1 MIFLPLEELMKKV
14 LMTNM
19 SSKGQVVIPNE
30 FRKSLG
36 LTAGTPLAV
45 FTDGSTL
52 LLKPVE
58 MPKPDDF
65 ERLLKTSRS
74 AARAKGLKPSDI
86 AKIVKKA
93 RNESHS

>member
-1 MIFLPLEELMKKV
+1 MKKV
-14 LMTNM
+14 LLTSM

-36 LTAGTPLAV
+36 LTSGTQLAV

-58 MPKPDDF
+58 MPDEDAFGHLLNESRQAGKAA
-65 ERLLKTSRS
+65 RLKQSDILKTVKKVRHESRS
-74 AARAKGLKPSDI
+74 
-86 AKIVKKA
+86 
-93 RNESHS
+93 

>member
-1 MIFLPLEELMKKV
+1 MKKV

-36 LTAGTPLAV
+36 LTAGMPLAV
-45 FTDGSTL
+45 FTDGTTL

-58 MPKPDDF
+58 VPDADTF
-65 ERLLKTSRS
+65 MKVLSESRK
-74 AARAKGLKPSDI
+74 AAKAAGGKPSD
-86 AKIVKKA
+86 VKKMIKKV
-93 RNESHS
+93 RHENRS

>member
-1 MIFLPLEELMKKV
+1 MKKV

-19 SSKGQVVIPNE
+19 SSKGQVVIPSE

-36 LTAGTPLAV
+36 LTPGTPLAV

-58 MPKPDDF
+58 IPDADVF
-65 ERLLKTSRS
+65 EKLLKESRK
-74 AARAKGLKPSDI
+74 AAKKAGLKRSDI
-86 AKIVKKA
+86 VKAVKQA
-93 RNESHS
+93 RNENRS

>member
-1 MIFLPLEELMKKV
+1 MKKV

-19 SSKGQVVIPNE
+19 SSKGQVVIPSE

-52 LLKPVE
+52 LLKPIE
-58 MPKPDDF
+58 MPEVDDF
-65 ERLLKTSRS
+65 ENLLKDSRK
-74 AARAKGLKPSDI
+74 AAKAAGLKKTDVSKAI
-86 AKIVKKA
+86 KKVRA
-93 RNESHS
+93 E

>member
-1 MIFLPLEELMKKV
+1 MKKV

-36 LTAGTPLAV
+36 LITGMHFAV
-45 FTDGSTL
+45 YTDGSTL

-58 MPKPDDF
+58 IPEADAF
-65 ERLLKTSRS
+65 EKLLKESRKAAKAAGLRAS
-74 AARAKGLKPSDI
+74 AVSRAIRK
-86 AKIVKKA
+86 V
-93 RNESHS
+93 RNESRS

>member
-1 MIFLPLEELMKKV
+1 MKKV

-36 LTAGTPLAV
+36 LTSGTQLAV
-45 FTDGSTL
+45 YTDGSTL

-58 MPKPDDF
+58 IPEADAF
-65 ERLLKTSRS
+65 EKLLKESRK
-74 AARAKGLKPSDI
+74 AAKKSGLKRSDI
-86 AKIVKKA
+86 AKTIKKV
-93 RNESHS
+93 RNESRS

>member
-1 MIFLPLEELMKKV
+1 MKKV

-36 LTAGTPLAV
+36 LTSGTQLAV
-45 FTDGSTL
+45 YTDGSTL

-58 MPKPDDF
+58 IPEADAF
-65 ERLLKTSRS
+65 EKLLKESRK
-74 AARAKGLKPSDI
+74 AAKKSGLKRTDI
-86 AKIVKKA
+86 AKTIKKV
-93 RNESHS
+93 RNESRS

>member
-1 MIFLPLEELMKKV
+1 MKKV

-36 LTAGTPLAV
+36 LVAGTPLAV
-45 FTDGSTL
+45 FTDGANL

-58 MPKPDDF
+58 VPEADAF
-65 ERLLKTSRS
+65 EKLMKESRKAAK
-74 AARAKGLKPSDI
+74 AARLKRSDI
-86 AKIVKKA
+86 TKAIKKVRA
-93 RNESHS
+93 EERQ

>member
-1 MIFLPLEELMKKV
+1 
-14 LMTNM
+14 M

-36 LTAGTPLAV
+36 LTPGTPLAV

-58 MPKPDDF
+58 VPEAGAF
-65 ERLLKTSRS
+65 EKILKESRK
-74 AARAKGLKPSDI
+74 AARAAGLKRSDLTRAI
-86 AKIVKKA
+86 KRV
-93 RNESHS
+93 RSETRS

>member
-1 MIFLPLEELMKKV
+1 MKKV

-36 LTAGTPLAV
+36 LVAGTLLAV
-45 FTDGSTL
+45 FTDGANL

-58 MPKPDDF
+58 VPEADAF
-65 ERLLKTSRS
+65 EKLMKESRK
-74 AARAKGLKPSDI
+74 AAKAAGLKRSDI
-86 AKIVKKA
+86 TKAIKKVRA
-93 RNESHS
+93 EDRQ

>member
-1 MIFLPLEELMKKV
+1 MKKV

-36 LTAGTPLAV
+36 LTKGTPLAV

-52 LLKPVE
+52 LLKPIE
-58 MPKPDDF
+58 MPEADDF
-65 ERLLKTSRS
+65 ENLLKDSRK
-74 AARAKGLKPSDI
+74 AAKTAGLKKTEVSKAI
-86 AKIVKKA
+86 KKVRA
-93 RNESHS
+93 E

>member
-1 MIFLPLEELMKKV
+1 MKKVLKV

-36 LTAGTPLAV
+36 LTTGTPLAV
-45 FTDGSTL
+45 YTDGSTL

-58 MPKPDDF
+58 IPAADVF
-65 ERLLKTSRS
+65 ENLLKESRK
-74 AARAKGLKPSDI
+74 AAKNSGLKRSDI
-86 AKIVKKA
+86 SNAIKKV
-93 RNESHS
+93 RNESRS

>member
-1 MIFLPLEELMKKV
+1 MKRV

-19 SSKGQVVIPNE
+19 SSKGQVVIPNA

-36 LTAGTPLAV
+36 LTPGTLLAV

-58 MPKPDDF
+58 IPKADIF
-65 ERLLKTSRS
+65 EKLLKESRK
-74 AARAKGLKPSDI
+74 AARAAGLRPSDI
-86 AKIVKKA
+86 VKAIKKV
-93 RNESHS
+93 RNENCS

>member
-1 MIFLPLEELMKKV
+1 MKKV
-14 LMTNM
+14 LMTII

-36 LTAGTPLAV
+36 LTPGTPLAI

-58 MPKPDDF
+58 VPHADAF
-65 ERLLKTSRS
+65 EKLLKESRK
-74 AARAKGLKPSDI
+74 AAKAAGLKQSDLTKTI
-86 AKIVKKA
+86 KKV
-93 RNESHS
+93 RDENRS

>member
-1 MIFLPLEELMKKV
+1 MKKV

-36 LTAGTPLAV
+36 LVAGTPLAI
-45 FTDGSTL
+45 FTDGATL

-58 MPKPDDF
+58 IPAVDAF
-65 ERLLKTSRS
+65 EKLLKESRK
-74 AARAKGLKPSDI
+74 AAKAAGLKRSGI
-86 AKIVKKA
+86 TKTIKKV
-93 RNESHS
+93 RDENRS